1 MASQAAPER
10 RVHSPHVETSE
21 HRASPRPDV
30 PASQDPA
37 QLTVKAPHDGE
48 LIEEPTPEDLEAGA
62 LEERRV
68 PRYIPRVEP
77 RTTHDLP
84 TEAPSKQR
92 YPVGARR
99 ALRELWRAREL
110 VLGLVERDLRV
121 RYKQAVLG
129 VFWAVLSPLLT
140 MVIFTFVFGHIARIR
155 PPEGVPYPLF
165 AYAALVPWSLFAGA
179 TSFSVNAIIA
189 NAPIIRKI
197 YCPREVFP
205 IAGVI
210 SSGADFLI
218 SFVILIGLLLAFG
231 YFPGITWLAVIPLLV
246 VLVMLQLAVAMF
258 FSVAIA
264 YFRDVR
270 YIVPSVIQVLLFV
283 SPIAYPLDTVTG
295 ELSGFWQTAYLYA
308 NPLAPLMD
316 GFRRALLFGQWPLWE
331 PFASAAAIATFALA
345 FSYWWYKRRDGYLAD
360 VI

>member
-1 MASQAAPER
+1 M
-10 RVHSPHVETSE
+10 ETSE
-21 HRASPRPDV
+21 QRASRPDSS
-30 PASQDPA
+30 ASPEPSH
-37 QLTVKAPHDGE
+37 LTVRAPHDGE
-48 LIEEPTPEDLEAGA
+48 LIEEPTPEDLDAGA

-68 PRYIPRVEP
+68 PRVIPRVEP
-77 RTTHDLP
+77 RTTEDLP
-84 TEAPSKQR
+84 TEAPAKRR
-92 YPVGARR
+92 YPVGVGR
-99 ALRELWRAREL
+99 ALRELWQTREL
-110 VLGLVERDLRV
+110 VYGLVERDLRV

-140 MVIFTFVFGHIARIR
+140 MVIFTFVFGHVARIR

-179 TSFSVNAIIA
+179 TSYSVNAIIA

-218 SFVILIGLLLAFG
+218 SFVILIGMLLAFG
-231 YFPGITWLAVIPLLV
+231 FFPTVSWLALIPLLA

-295 ELSGFWQTAYLYA
+295 ELSGFWQTFYLYA
-308 NPLAPLMD
+308 NPLAPIID
-316 GFRRALLFGQWPLWE
+316 GFRRALLFDQWPLWG
-331 PFASAAAIATFALA
+331 PFGSAAAIALVGLAL
-345 FSYWWYKRRDGYLAD
+345 SYWWYKRRDGYLAD
-360 VI
+360 VV